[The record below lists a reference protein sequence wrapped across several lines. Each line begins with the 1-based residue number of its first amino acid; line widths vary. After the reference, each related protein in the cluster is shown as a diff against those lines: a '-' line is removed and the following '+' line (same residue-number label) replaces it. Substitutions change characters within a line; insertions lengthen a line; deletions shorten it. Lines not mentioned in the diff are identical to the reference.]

1 MVNFECIHRTIQ
13 VLVRRYFIL
22 LPILVT
28 EPVLANSVATD
39 TAISNGDPI
48 SSVSHVMIKIFDTLQ
63 PVTES
68 GIHGFFQLLGNQP
81 IAFILLALAIGTLL
95 GKFSYRTLTL
105 GSTAGT
111 LLVGIGI
118 SMIAE
123 AAYGISYAIPSILSS
138 FMLLLF
144 MYALGLKVGPQ
155 FFSGLRK
162 GGLAFV
168 TIGFIVWILNWIICY
183 FGAKLFDL
191 APGYATGLISGSYTI
206 TAILGVGQGALSSGA
221 YIPPSGMTVEE
232 IGANMAAAYA
242 ISYVLSTVGIILLI
256 RYLPRIF
263 GRNAVTDAKQA
274 EEEFSGGGIH
284 PVPGAPK
291 ALLMGFSPFGV
302 RAFTVT
308 HKSFINRSISQ
319 LAENFPEAP
328 ILRVVRNGEIVALNS
343 DPTILNDDIVTVR
356 ADVEDLILEEGEL
369 IGPESND
376 SLARNIPIEVADVH
390 IGSHKL
396 SGQSL
401 LEFGEIM
408 QGGVAVKA
416 LFRDGIELPLGPKT
430 DVRFGDV
437 LRLTGPDA
445 ALQKT
450 AKRLGGHAILPT
462 MKSEVLYLAL
472 AMLIGYLV
480 GIITVTISGIPFALG
495 TSAGVIM
502 AGVGVSYFRSRNP
515 DFGGPVHEGARSFL
529 QDFGLNAFVAV
540 LAANVG
546 PKVISAL
553 SGDTILWLALI
564 GAAGALI
571 PPFITFWV
579 GIKIFGLNSIIA
591 AGSAT
596 GARNS
601 TPGLNAI
608 MEESGSSVAAVPYP
622 VSYALTTVL
631 ALIGGYFS
639 MILS

>member
-1 MVNFECIHRTIQ
+1 MVDLKRGGRTILKSAVCSLGLPLLLVAKTAAAKGDATLSASGVIGQ
-13 VLVRRYFIL
+13 V
-22 LPILVT
+22 
-28 EPVLANSVATD
+28 
-39 TAISNGDPI
+39 
-48 SSVSHVMIKIFDTLQ
+48 FDTVR
-63 PVTES
+63 PVTEA
-68 GIHGFFQLLGNQP
+68 GLHGFFQLLGNQP
-81 IAFILLALAIGTLL
+81 IAFVMLALALGTLI
-95 GKFSYRTLTL
+95 GKFSIKTISL

-111 LLVGIGI
+111 LLVGIAI

-123 AAYGISYAIPSILSS
+123 ASFNITYAIPGILSS

-168 TIGFIVWILNWIICY
+168 CIGLIVWSLNWVICY
-183 FGAKLFDL
+183 FGAKLVGL

-206 TAILGVGQGALSSGA
+206 TAILGVGQGALASGA
-221 YIPPSGMTVEE
+221 YTPPAGMTVEE
-232 IGANMAAAYA
+232 VGANMAAAYA

-263 GRNAVTDAKQA
+263 GHDAVADAKLA
-274 EEEFSGGGIH
+274 EAEFSGGAIH
-284 PVPGAPK
+284 PVPGAPG
-291 ALLMGFSPFGV
+291 ALTMGFSPFGV
-302 RAFTVT
+302 RAFAVT
-308 HKSFINRSISQ
+308 HKRFIGRTVSQ
-319 LAENFPEAP
+319 LAEDFPEVP
-328 ILRVVRNGEIVALNS
+328 ILRVIRDGEIVDLAS
-343 DPTILNDDIVTVR
+343 DPSVKKNDVVTVR
-356 ADVEDLILEEGEL
+356 ADVDKLILEEGEL
-369 IGPESND
+369 IGPESDD
-376 SLARNIPIEVADVH
+376 SQARNIPMEVADVH

-401 LEFGEIM
+401 SELGRIM
-408 QGGVAVKA
+408 PGGVAVRA
-416 LFRDGIELPLGPKT
+416 LFRGGTELPLGPKS

-437 LRLTGPDA
+437 LRLSGPDV
-445 ALQKT
+445 ALKKT
-450 AKRLGGHAILPT
+450 AKQLGGHAILPT
-462 MKSEVLYLAL
+462 MKSEVLYLAF
-472 AMLIGYLV
+472 AMLAGYLV
-480 GIITVTISGIPFALG
+480 GIVTVTISGIPFALG

-540 LAANVG
+540 LSANVG

-553 SGDTILWLALI
+553 GGDTILWLALI
-564 GAAGALI
+564 GVAGALV
-571 PPFITFWV
+571 PPFVAFWV

-591 AGSAT
+591 DGSAT

-608 MEESGSSVAAVPYP
+608 MEESGSSVAAIPYP

-631 ALIGGYFS
+631 ALIGGYIS

>member
-1 MVNFECIHRTIQ
+1 MADLECGDRTILKSAINSLGLPLLFIARSAVAQGDATPPTSGVIGQ
-13 VLVRRYFIL
+13 V
-22 LPILVT
+22 
-28 EPVLANSVATD
+28 
-39 TAISNGDPI
+39 
-48 SSVSHVMIKIFDTLQ
+48 FDTIR
-63 PVTES
+63 PVTET

-81 IAFILLALAIGTLL
+81 IAFVLLALALGTLI
-95 GKFSYRTLTL
+95 GKFSFKTISL

-111 LLVGIGI
+111 LLVGIVL

-123 AAYGISYAIPSILSS
+123 AAYGITYAIPGILSS

-168 TIGFIVWILNWIICY
+168 CIGLIVWSLNWVICY
-183 FGAKLFDL
+183 FGAKLVGL

-206 TAILGVGQGALSSGA
+206 TAILGVGQGALASGA
-221 YIPPSGMTVEE
+221 YTPPAGMTVAEV
-232 IGANMAAAYA
+232 GANMAAAYA

-256 RYLPRIF
+256 RYLPRLF
-263 GRNAVTDAKQA
+263 GRNAVADAKLA
-274 EEEFSGGGIH
+274 EAEFSGGATH
-284 PVPGAPK
+284 PVPGAPG
-291 ALLMGFSPFGV
+291 ALVMGFSPFGV
-302 RAFTVT
+302 RAFAVT
-308 HKSFINRSISQ
+308 HEKFIGRTVSQ
-319 LAENFPEAP
+319 LTEDFPEAP
-328 ILRVVRNGEIVALNS
+328 ILRVVRGGEIVDLDS
-343 DPTILNDDIVTVR
+343 DPTVEKNDIVTVR
-356 ADVEDLILEEGEL
+356 ADVDNLILEEGEL
-369 IGPESND
+369 IGPESD
-376 SLARNIPIEVADVH
+376 DPLARNVPIEVADVH
-390 IGSHKL
+390 ISSHKL

-401 LEFGEIM
+401 SDLGRIM
-408 QGGVAVKA
+408 PGGVAVRA
-416 LFRDGIELPLGPKT
+416 LFRGGTELPLGPKS

-437 LRLTGPDA
+437 LRLSGPDV

-472 AMLIGYLV
+472 AMLVGYLV
-480 GIITVTISGIPFALG
+480 GIVTVTISGIPFAFG

-540 LAANVG
+540 LSANVG
-546 PKVISAL
+546 PKVITAL
-553 SGDTILWLALI
+553 GGDTILWLALI
-564 GAAGALI
+564 GVIGALV
-571 PPFITFWV
+571 PPFVAFWI
-579 GIKIFGLNSIIA
+579 GIKMFGLNSIIA
-591 AGSAT
+591 DGAAT

-608 MEESGSSVAAVPYP
+608 IEESGSSIAAVPYP
-622 VSYALTTVL
+622 VGYALTTVL

>member
-1 MVNFECIHRTIQ
+1 MVNFNRCNWAIKKSVIRSLSLLLLVVARSASAQTDATSPASGVVGQ
-13 VLVRRYFIL
+13 VFDSIK
-22 LPILVT
+22 PIT
-28 EPVLANSVATD
+28 EAGL
-39 TAISNGDPI
+39 
-48 SSVSHVMIKIFDTLQ
+48 
-63 PVTES
+63 
-68 GIHGFFQLLGNQP
+68 HGFFQLLGNQP
-81 IAFILLALAIGTLL
+81 IAFVLLALALGTLI
-95 GKFSYRTLTL
+95 GKVSFKTISL

-111 LLVGIGI
+111 LLVGIAV

-123 AAYGISYAIPSILSS
+123 AMYGITYAIPSILSS

-144 MYALGLKVGPQ
+144 MYALGLRVGPQ

-168 TIGFIVWILNWIICY
+168 SIGLIVWSLNWVICY
-183 FGAKLFDL
+183 FGAKLVGL

-206 TAILGVGQGALSSGA
+206 TAILGVGQGALASGA
-221 YIPPSGMTVEE
+221 YTPPPGMTVAQV
-232 IGANMAAAYA
+232 GANMAAAYA

-263 GRNAVTDAKQA
+263 GRNAVADAKLA
-274 EEEFSGGGIH
+274 EEEYSGGAVH
-284 PVPGAPK
+284 PVPGAPH
-291 ALLMGFSPFGV
+291 ALAMGFSPFGV
-302 RAFTVT
+302 RAFAVT
-308 HKSFINRSISQ
+308 HKRFIGRTVSQ
-319 LAENFPEAP
+319 LADDFPEAP
-328 ILRVVRNGEIVALNS
+328 ILRVIRDGQIIDLNS
-343 DPTILNDDIVTVR
+343 DPTVQNNDIVTVR
-356 ADVEDLILEEGEL
+356 ADVDDLILEEGEL
-369 IGPESND
+369 IGPESD
-376 SLARNIPIEVADVH
+376 DPLARNVPMEVADVH

-401 LEFGEIM
+401 SEFGQIM
-408 QGGVAVKA
+408 PGGVAIKA
-416 LFRDGIELPLGPKT
+416 LFRDGTELPLGPKT

-437 LRLTGPDA
+437 LRLTGPDV
-445 ALQKT
+445 ALQRT
-450 AKRLGGHAILPT
+450 AKQLGGHAILPT
-462 MKSEVLYLAL
+462 MKSEVLYLAI
-472 AMLIGYLV
+472 AMLVGYLV
-480 GIITVTISGIPFALG
+480 GIVTVTISGIPFALG

-515 DFGGPVHEGARSFL
+515 NFGGPVHEGARSFL

-553 SGDTILWLALI
+553 GGDTILWLALI
-564 GAAGALI
+564 GVAGALI
-571 PPFITFWV
+571 PPFVAFWV
-579 GIKIFGLNSIIA
+579 GVKVFGLNSIIA
-591 AGSAT
+591 DGSAT

-631 ALIGGYFS
+631 ALIGGYIS